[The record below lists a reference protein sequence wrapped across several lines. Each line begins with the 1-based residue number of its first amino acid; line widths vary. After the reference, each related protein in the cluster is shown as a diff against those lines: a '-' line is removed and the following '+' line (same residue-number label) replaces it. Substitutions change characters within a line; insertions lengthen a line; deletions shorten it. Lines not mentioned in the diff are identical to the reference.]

1 MGPTNVALL
10 KLYEAETHL
19 REAQRKLDSA
29 TRNVR
34 LQQRKVD
41 DLTSRQQTTA
51 DALIK
56 QRAKGGELDLEI
68 KSKDEKVE
76 HLRQQQ
82 ASAQTNREYQAFLIE
97 INTHKVDKAKIEEE
111 AFKIMEAVDALQKE
125 TESLATQLA
134 AESAKLV
141 ELRGS
146 IDDRVKQLTADVEA
160 ARPLRDQAAEAV
172 SPTARLLFERLAERY
187 DGEAMEPIDKPHPKR
202 EEYVAMICN
211 VDLTVDIYNRLHTRD
226 EVIGCPSCGRLMFI
240 PADLVPEKAV
250 HKPKEKKARK
260 PKGDLAAPIPLQS
273 LAGSVVSSVDQDE
286 DEEVVSVQVTEED
299 APTTD
304 SQ

>member
-51 DALIK
+51 DSLIK
-56 QRAKGGELDLEI
+56 QRAKGSELDLEI
-68 KSKDEKVE
+68 KSKDEKIE
-76 HLRQQQ
+76 HLRNQQ

-111 AFKIMEAVDALQKE
+111 ALKIMEAVEALQKE
-125 TESLATQLA
+125 TESLATQLT

-160 ARPLRDQAAEAV
+160 ARPLRDEAAQAV

-286 DEEVVSVQVTEED
+286 DEEVVSVQVTEEG

>member
-19 REAQRKLDSA
+19 RDAQRKLDSA

-41 DLTSRQQTTA
+41 DLTTRQQNAA
-51 DALIK
+51 DDLIK

-97 INTHKVDKAKIEEE
+97 INTHKMDKAKIEED
-111 AFKIMEAVDALQKE
+111 ALKIMEAVEALQKE
-125 TESLATQLA
+125 SESLAQQLQV
-134 AESAKLV
+134 ESAKLV

-146 IDDRVKQLTADVEA
+146 IDDRVRQLSAEVEA
-160 ARPLRDQAAEAV
+160 ARPARDAAAQAV
-172 SPTARLLFERLAERY
+172 PPTARLLFERLADRY
-187 DGEAMEPIDKPHPKR
+187 EGEAMEPIDKPHPKR

-211 VDLTVDIYNRLHTRD
+211 VDLTVDIYNRLHSRD
-226 EVIGCPSCGRLMFI
+226 ELIGCPSCGRLLYI

-260 PKGDLAAPIPLQS
+260 PKGDLAAPVARQT
-273 LAGSVVSSVDQDE
+273 LAGSVVSSVDQEEDE
-286 DEEVVSVQVTEED
+286 DLSREQGGE
-299 APTTD
+299 
-304 SQ
+304 